1 VSTAFRIVLIVA
13 AAAIVIALLLG
24 PAWRGSFYQSWL
36 RPRLIA
42 LGLIIVLVGAGEYVY
57 RVVTAI
63 KSR

>member
-1 VSTAFRIVLIVA
+1 MSTAFRILLIIV

-42 LGLIIVLVGAGEYVY
+42 LGLIIVLVAAGEYLY